1 MAITSAGFK
10 LISNW
15 LPQPPKAL
23 EKTRMAA
30 NFDMENSKMKFK
42 ILCGFAVFTVVAA
55 MTPAQTKLTS
65 SGKCGKPDVHQD
77 IAAGDQI
84 GHLFTL
90 ASGKCATKGE
100 VGGAASKEGVFSEYG
115 EVSADHSKVSGVF
128 VETFDSGDKIFYTYQ
143 ATGTIKD
150 SAFQAGENKYQI
162 MGGTGK
168 MKGIEGSGTCK
179 TTGTADG
186 GLEYTCTGQYKI
198 AGAATAK

>member
-1 MAITSAGFK
+1 LENLERNDGF
-10 LISNW
+10 
-15 LPQPPKAL
+15 
-23 EKTRMAA
+23 EFRYGE
-30 NFDMENSKMKFK
+30 FKMKFK
-42 ILCGFAVFTVVAA
+42 ILCGFAVFTFVAA

-65 SGKCGKPDVHQD
+65 SGKCGKPDNQQS

-100 VGGAASKEGVFSEYG
+100 VGGAASKAGVFSEHG
-115 EVSADHSKVSGVF
+115 EVSEDHSKASGVY

-143 ATGTIKD
+143 ATGTMRD

-162 MGGTGK
+162 TGGTGK

-198 AGAATAK
+198 AGVAAAK